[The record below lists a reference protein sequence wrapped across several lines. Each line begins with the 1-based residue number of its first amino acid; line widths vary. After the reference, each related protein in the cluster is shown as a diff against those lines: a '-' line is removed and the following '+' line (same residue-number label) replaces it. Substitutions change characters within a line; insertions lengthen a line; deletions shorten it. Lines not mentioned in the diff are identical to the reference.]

1 MTRFRTPNGGPNSI
15 TLPIDPLGLNPS
27 TVFAIAVPP
36 LANLDAESFS
46 RPNPLLG
53 AFTIFD
59 STAASTYHSFQA
71 TATKRFSQ
79 GHQFGAAYTW
89 SHAIDDVSDVFDIAG
104 AFVLPQDDRAPG
116 LERGN
121 ANFDIRHRI
130 ALSSTGNLPLLH
142 RYNDDKGAAGFLM
155 GGWQYSTFMT
165 YQTGQPF
172 TVNTSYDVNMDG
184 NLTDRIDTLNGLA
197 LVDSRQQKL
206 RLTTNPTA
214 LLALLGNNGRVGRNV
229 FRASGVAKTDFA
241 LVKNFNVSEGQ
252 SVLFRVE
259 AFNLFNRTH
268 FAIPVRVLEA
278 PSFGS
283 SVDTS
288 LNPRQIQFALKY
300 VF

>member
-1 MTRFRTPNGGPNSI
+1 M
-15 TLPIDPLGLNPS
+15 
-27 TVFAIAVPP
+27 
-36 LANLDAESFS
+36 
-46 RPNPLLG
+46 
-53 AFTIFD
+53 
-59 STAASTYHSFQA
+59 
-71 TATKRFSQ
+71 
-79 GHQFGAAYTW
+79 
-89 SHAIDDVSDVFDIAG
+89 
-104 AFVLPQDDRAPG
+104 
-116 LERGN
+116 
-121 ANFDIRHRI
+121 
-130 ALSSTGNLPLLH
+130 LH

-252 SVLFRVE
+252 IRPVPCRSVQSLQSHPFRDPGQSAGIAE
-259 AFNLFNRTH
+259 LWQ
-268 FAIPVRVLEA
+268 
-278 PSFGS
+278 FG
-283 SVDTS
+283 
-288 LNPRQIQFALKY
+288 
-300 VF
+300 

>member
-1 MTRFRTPNGGPNSI
+1 
-15 TLPIDPLGLNPS
+15 
-27 TVFAIAVPP
+27 
-36 LANLDAESFS
+36 
-46 RPNPLLG
+46 
-53 AFTIFD
+53 
-59 STAASTYHSFQA
+59 
-71 TATKRFSQ
+71 
-79 GHQFGAAYTW
+79 
-89 SHAIDDVSDVFDIAG
+89 
-104 AFVLPQDDRAPG
+104 
-116 LERGN
+116 
-121 ANFDIRHRI
+121 
-130 ALSSTGNLPLLH
+130 LPLLH

-172 TVNTSYDVNMDG
+172 TVNTSYDINMDG

-197 LVDSRQQKL
+197 LVDGRQQKL
-206 RLTTNPTA
+206 RLTANPTA
-214 LLALLGNNGRVGRNV
+214 LLAVFGANGRVGRNV
-229 FRASGVAKTDFA
+229 FRASGVARTDFA
-241 LVKNFNVSEGQ
+241 LVKNFSVSDGQ

-268 FAIPVRVLEA
+268 FAIPVRMLEA